1 MSSSHDP
8 FIKVVL
14 DSHSHLID
22 ERSLWNDYD
31 GFKAS
36 ITGERDG
43 ISVQDSGFL
52 IAPGQVGMSRQKNI
66 YDEFHGPFLLRSLT
80 LLWLPPTLTAKQDSR
95 KFSPQKRES
104 AITRTNMTSNCSK
117 GIFVMEVFY
126 YLELKFNRKTL
137 LPVTPTLA
145 AWSTAPCLWVCVATV
160 APPGSCPRLQWGS
173 AIPGRRRNST
183 RSSTSRGGASCV
195 RY

>member
-80 LLWLPPTLTAKQDSR
+80 LL
-95 KFSPQKRES
+95 
-104 AITRTNMTSNCSK
+104 
-117 GIFVMEVFY
+117 
-126 YLELKFNRKTL
+126 
-137 LPVTPTLA
+137 
-145 AWSTAPCLWVCVATV
+145 
-160 APPGSCPRLQWGS
+160 
-173 AIPGRRRNST
+173 
-183 RSSTSRGGASCV
+183 
-195 RY
+195 